1 MDFSKIPFLKNLDM
15 TNPQTKKS
23 VIMLGVAV
31 VAVIVLL
38 VLSFSRGGD
47 KGKDKT
53 PAESSSIPPIQLGE
67 DKDKLEGQTI
77 IDLREKRRNDNGD
90 FARRMFEDAG
100 NFENMLS
107 EASDSSLGSTQ
118 NASNQDNAP
127 SAQKAPGAGKPKS
140 LGSNVIEEAMRMAD
154 EKDAALMKQLG
165 ISIPQTDAPTS
176 GQEQTSRSS
185 STGDASI
192 EEQVKQKENE
202 IRAAVRA
209 KGYDP
214 DTNMPLRQ
222 DSSQESTGGADNQ
235 VQKPTSASAA
245 AQEGV
250 EKSVVSIRGRGS
262 MSSFGSSPSSSAGSG
277 FSSFGSAEQEA
288 VSSGAKFFRV
298 AFAYTEKVKSGQRVI
313 LRTKEK
319 ITVDGYELPINSIIY
334 ANCSISEDRLMLSV
348 HNVDINGKAYYLN
361 YAAVDIDWEDG
372 LYCPSKRSAKKA
384 KEVARE
390 AGQLISQT
398 LSGAMGGFGGRV
410 ISSGASMVLN
420 SNGDATVTV
429 MEGYEFYL
437 VPAPE
442 KNY

>member
-15 TNPQTKKS
+15 TNPQTRKS

-38 VLSFSRGGD
+38 VMAFAKGG
-47 KGKDKT
+47 GKEKET
-53 PAESSSIPPIQLGE
+53 TSVESSSIPPIQVGE
-67 DKDKLEGQTI
+67 DKDKLEGQTL
-77 IDLREKRRNDNGD
+77 IDLREKGKNSNGA

-100 NFENMLS
+100 NVEDILVDNSTHEN
-107 EASDSSLGSTQ
+107 DSSSNNQ
-118 NASNQDNAP
+118 INAS
-127 SAQKAPGAGKPKS
+127 SSRERKSGGTPGA
-140 LGSNVIEEAMRMAD
+140 NIVEQAMRMAD
-154 EKDAALMKQLG
+154 ERDAQLMEQLG
-165 ISIPQTDAPTS
+165 ISLDSPQSAQTNRQSASS
-176 GQEQTSRSS
+176 GSS
-185 STGDASI
+185 SQDI
-192 EEQVKQKENE
+192 EEQVQRKQEE
-202 IRAAVRA
+202 IRAAVKA

-214 DTNMPLRQ
+214 DTNMPLANNDNGEGDATTR
-222 DSSQESTGGADNQ
+222 ESPA
-235 VQKPTSASAA
+235 SASASTA
-245 AQEGV
+245 MQDGV
-250 EKSVVSIRGRGS
+250 AKAEVSIRGRGS
-262 MSSFGSSPSSSAGSG
+262 MSSFGSGPSRSTGSG
-277 FSSFGSAEQEA
+277 FSAFGSSEQEA

-348 HNVDINGKAYYLN
+348 RNVDINGKAYYLN

-372 LYCPSKRSAKKA
+372 LYCPSKRSAQKA

-390 AGQLISQT
+390 AGQIISQT

-429 MEGYEFYL
+429 MEGYEFFL

-442 KNY
+442 RN

>member
-1 MDFSKIPFLKNLDM
+1 M

-38 VLSFSRGGD
+38 VLSFSKGGD

-107 EASDSSLGSTQ
+107 ETSDSISGSTQSGSTQ

-127 SAQKAPGAGKPKS
+127 SAPKAPGAGKSKS

-165 ISIPQTDAPTS
+165 ISIPQTDAQAFN
-176 GQEQTSRSS
+176 QEQASRSS
-185 STGDASI
+185 STGSASI
-192 EEQVKQKENE
+192 EEQVRQKENE

-214 DTNMPLRQ
+214 DTNMPLQ
-222 DSSQESTGGADNQ
+222 QGSSQESTGGASNQ
-235 VQKPTSASAA
+235 AQKPTSASAA

-334 ANCSISEDRLMLSV
+334 ANCSIKEDRLILNIR
-348 HNVDINGKAYYLN
+348 NVDINGKAYYLN
-361 YAAVDIDWEDG
+361 YTAVDIDWEDG
-372 LYCPSKRSAKKA
+372 LYCPGKRSAQKA
-384 KEVARE
+384 KEALRE
-390 AGQLISQT
+390 AGQIITST
-398 LSGAMGGFGGRV
+398 VSSAMGGFGGRV
-410 ISSGASMVLN
+410 ITSGASMIQN
-420 SNGDATVTV
+420 ANGDITVTV
-429 MEGYEFYL
+429 QEGYEFFL